1 VLKGET
7 MPIIKTNKPN
17 FINNEWVLEYIIQD
31 KDAGNYTQKVRF
43 EVYVSLLN
51 YLKMLKENVK

>member
-1 VLKGET
+1 

>member
-1 VLKGET
+1 
-7 MPIIKTNKPN
+7 MPIIKINEPK

-43 EVYVSLLN
+43 EQKTSLENYV
-51 YLKMLKENVK
+51 KMLKEKIK